1 MKLKNI
7 LLSGLSLVLVA
18 ALAIG
23 GTIAYLQD
31 SDSDVNVMTL
41 GNVKIEQHEYERA
54 IDADGNY
61 KTITVT
67 KADGST
73 QESYE
78 LTEFKQAKPL
88 LPGVG
93 AVTNYDP
100 TYVRFEQL
108 GDPAKVQ
115 GGQAPLYGMNNVQD
129 KFVLVENTGK
139 TDAYVRTIIAFE
151 AGAKTYAEW
160 DAVIRTS
167 TGDDGEPWEYN
178 WLSETV
184 NIEGNNYVICEAIYT
199 GYSYGNMRHNGGI
212 LPAGEWT
219 YSNLAQVYMMPTAT
233 NEDCEALD
241 GNGNG
246 TYDILVLSQAVQVA
260 GFENAQTALD
270 TAFGKSAD
278 KVAEWFGGMGKV
290 QFVGAADKGDQL
302 VGEDAEQVLNAL
314 QAGNDL
320 IVDKNMDLVGFD
332 TNEVNAQGATVTL
345 AGQGAGAYGYLAFLP
360 EAGEDVVL
368 SNLNVTGSGFVEIGH
383 YGMGGGEYTVNN
395 LTVENL
401 ASTLANND
409 KGFTLA
415 CAFCHYGDAVLNNCV
430 MTGATAITDGAI
442 AVDAGFV
449 NDTTTVVNGGEY
461 GTIYAWSHAVVT
473 LDGAKVDTLYTA
485 PIKGTVTIKAGTS
498 IDTLNIAYG
507 TSAASA
513 ARLAKLT
520 IEDGATIGKIVFS
533 DVNNAAV
540 TFSTVAEW
548 NAYVAANFN

>member
-23 GTIAYLQD
+23 GTVAYLQD
-31 SDSDVNVMTL
+31 DDSDVNVMTL
-41 GNVKIEQHEYERA
+41 GNVSIAQHEYERA
-54 IDADGNY
+54 VDADGNY

-178 WLSETV
+178 WISETV

-246 TYDILVLSQAVQVA
+246 TYDILVLSQAVQAA
-260 GFENAQTALD
+260 GFENAATALD
-270 TAFGKSAD
+270 TAFGKSSEKA
-278 KVAEWFGGMGKV
+278 AEWFGGV
-290 QFVGAADKGDQL
+290 SIPSAPFVSTVEDLKAAL
-302 VGEDAEQVLNAL
+302 
-314 QAGNDL
+314 
-320 IVDKNMDLVGFD
+320 
-332 TNEVNAQGATVTL
+332 
-345 AGQGAGAYGYLAFLP
+345 
-360 EAGEDVVL
+360 EAGESVSLATDLVL
-368 SNLNVTGSGFVEIGH
+368 DESFVIAAGKTATIDLAGNELSLVSTEAKASCAIDNKGTLTLKNGTVS
-383 YGMGGGEYTVNN
+383 YGGV
-395 LTVENL
+395 
-401 ASTLANND
+401 
-409 KGFTLA
+409 
-415 CAFCHYGDAVLNNCV
+415 GDPNF
-430 MTGATAITDGAI
+430 G
-442 AVDAGFV
+442 
-449 NDTTTVVNGGEY
+449 Y
-461 GTIYAWSHAVVT
+461 GTN
-473 LDGAKVDTLYTA
+473 
-485 PIKGTVTIKAGTS
+485 TINNSG
-498 IDTLNIAYG
+498 
-507 TSAASA
+507 
-513 ARLAKLT
+513 KL
-520 IEDGATIGKIVFS
+520 IIDGATIINTTNAGSSNAIDCAPGSELIVNDGVIKSEKVTIRVRDNATVTINGGEISGARAVQIHLFQNVKAATTLTINGGTFTGDYALYS
-533 DVNNAAV
+533 YAYGNCTFDQTTVNISGG
-540 TFSTVAEW
+540 TFNGIVAFGGGNKTATETV
-548 NAYVAANFN
+548 NITGGTFNGDLGRYLANDGWEDIAKPE